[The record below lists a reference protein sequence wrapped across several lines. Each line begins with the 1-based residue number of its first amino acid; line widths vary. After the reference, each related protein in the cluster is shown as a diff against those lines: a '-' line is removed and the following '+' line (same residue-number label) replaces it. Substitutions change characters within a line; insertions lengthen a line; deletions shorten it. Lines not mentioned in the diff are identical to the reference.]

1 MATNNFFKNFNS
13 FPQQEL
19 VNSLSKE
26 VIQIAGLDVLYL
38 PKFDSLAKDTLLN
51 EDALVEYNKAYEVEM
66 YVNTPDGYGGSGD
79 TLSKFGLDIQDELIL
94 IVNKERFKDETFI
107 NEPREGDLIY
117 FPLGKA
123 LFIIKYV
130 EHEQPFYT
138 LGKTNVFELT
148 AETFRY
154 SNERFNISGEEG
166 GSIFDK
172 IERDNAT
179 TVEFTFPSNSSTI
192 FRDGEIIFQGVDL
205 ENATAKAR
213 VSNQNGNKLFVYR
226 IEGQFQLNESI
237 TGEESETTTTLI
249 TIDDQVIS
257 TSEFDD
263 NKEFEVEGDD
273 ILDFSEIDPWS
284 EGDI

>member
-1 MATNNFFKNFNS
+1 
-13 FPQQEL
+13 
-19 VNSLSKE
+19 
-26 VIQIAGLDVLYL
+26 
-38 PKFDSLAKDTLLN
+38 
-51 EDALVEYNKAYEVEM
+51 M